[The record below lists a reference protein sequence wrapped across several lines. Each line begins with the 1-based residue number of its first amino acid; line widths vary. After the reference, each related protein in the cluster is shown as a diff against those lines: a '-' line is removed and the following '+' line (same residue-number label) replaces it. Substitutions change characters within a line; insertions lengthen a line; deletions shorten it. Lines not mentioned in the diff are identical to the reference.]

1 MGYNVEEVIMQKMGD
16 EVGQCKGIKDY
27 MGEGF
32 DIIDVGEVKD
42 LMI

>member
-1 MGYNVEEVIMQKMGD
+1 MGYNEEEVIMRKMGD
-16 EVGQCKGIKDY
+16 EVGQGKGVKDY
-27 MGEGF
+27 MGGGF